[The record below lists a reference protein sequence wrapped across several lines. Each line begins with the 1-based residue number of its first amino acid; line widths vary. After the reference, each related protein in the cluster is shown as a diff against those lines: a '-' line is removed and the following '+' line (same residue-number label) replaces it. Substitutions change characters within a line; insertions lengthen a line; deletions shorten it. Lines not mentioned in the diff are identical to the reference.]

1 MGGSAEMADGDQ
13 WYAQV
18 TAFVRW
24 MSDERG
30 WRKTWIVTGQQVRP
44 VGSVGA
50 VLLVAA
56 NDREQS

>member
-1 MGGSAEMADGDQ
+1 MAAGDQ
-13 WYAQV
+13 WRAQV
-18 TAFVRW
+18 TAFISW
-24 MSDERG
+24 MSYERG